1 MKKKTIRMMRKAII
15 IVLTTMIVVPN
26 LPFIG
31 KDISHRLDEGYFR
44 YSNLD
49 GSYTITQDF
58 NFKSPGFS
66 ALHFEQWIK
75 RTSPSEENR
84 KLYRLYKIN
93 PLCFWRWSNYLR
105 HGVHFDYM
113 DPSVIEQNMDKKK
126 VYTNKVM

>member
-1 MKKKTIRMMRKAII
+1 MKKKTIRMMRKAIM

-49 GSYTITQDF
+49 GSYQITQDF
-58 NFKSPGFS
+58 HFKSPGFETFG
-66 ALHFEQWIK
+66 FEQWIK

>member
-1 MKKKTIRMMRKAII
+1 MTKTII
-15 IVLTTMIVVPN
+15 IVLTTILLIPN

-49 GSYTITQDF
+49 GSYEITQDF
-58 NFKSPGFS
+58 HFKSPGFETFG
-66 ALHFEQWIK
+66 FEQWIK

-113 DPSVIEQNMDKKK
+113 NPNVIEINRQKKK
-126 VYTNKVM
+126 AGTGTVM